1 MEQEKKVKI
10 ICTIGPATQEVNI
23 LVKLIEAGM
32 DAARLNF
39 SHGNYNL
46 HRLWINNIRSA
57 SEIINK
63 PIAVIQDLQGPKI
76 RIGKVENSAVEL
88 IDGQTFIITTN
99 ELSVGN
105 SSIVGTN
112 YKDLIKEVKP
122 GNTILLDDGY
132 LVLLAEKVSDN
143 EIITKVI
150 KGGLL
155 KDNKGIIIPG
165 ARSLAPAIS
174 KKDIEDLKF
183 GLNNDIDI
191 IAMSFVRSE
200 KDIIELK
207 AIIKA
212 FNKSKPIIAK
222 IERPEALERIDKI
235 IDEADAIMIA
245 RGDLGL
251 ELPTEQVPLIQKDII
266 KKCNYFGKPVIT
278 ATQMLESMIENPM
291 PTRAE
296 ASDVA
301 NAVLD
306 GSDCLM
312 LSGETS
318 IGRFPIDAVN
328 YMKKIIITTEKVCQL
343 KSEDFYNPPKV
354 KSENIIDALAKASC
368 VLAEQMEASGI
379 VALTKSGDTAI
390 HIAKYRPKLPIIALT
405 SDLEVAKNMSI
416 VWGIYSFVN
425 DINQN
430 EMNNFDFI
438 SDILLK
444 CKILKKDDY
453 VVLVAGLSDADF
465 YNYNLLKVYQI

>member
-10 ICTIGPATQEVNI
+10 ICTIGPATQDINI

-32 DAARLNF
+32 NAARLNF
-39 SHGNYNL
+39 SHGNYDL

-57 SEIINK
+57 SGIINK
-63 PIAVIQDLQGPKI
+63 PIAIIQDLQGPKI
-76 RIGKVENSAVEL
+76 RIGKVENGSVEL

-99 ELSVGN
+99 ELSIGN
-105 SSIVGTN
+105 SNKVSTSYQN
-112 YKDLIKEVKP
+112 LIQEVQP

-132 LVLLAEKVSDN
+132 LVLLAEKIAGN
-143 EIITKVI
+143 EIVTKVI

-165 ARSLAPAIS
+165 AKSFAPAIS
-174 KKDIEDLKF
+174 TKDIDDLKF
-183 GLNNDIDI
+183 GLNNDVDI
-191 IAMSFVRSE
+191 VAMSFVRSE

-207 AIIKA
+207 AIMKA

-251 ELPTEQVPLIQKDII
+251 ELPTEQVPLIQKEII

-318 IGRFPIDAVN
+318 IGRFPLDAVN
-328 YMKKIIITTEKVCQL
+328 YMKKIIVTTEKTF
-343 KSEDFYNPPKV
+343 SSRSNDFYNPPKV

-405 SDLEVAKNMSI
+405 TSLEVATNMSI
-416 VWGIYSFVN
+416 VWGVNSFV
-425 DINQN
+425 DETNQN

-438 SDILLK
+438 SEILLK
-444 CKILKKDDY
+444 CKIFKKGDY
-453 VVLVAGLSDADF
+453 VVLVAGLSDVDF
-465 YNYNLLKVYQI
+465 YSYNLLKVYQI